1 MTALASA
8 AAADLKVFLE
18 RIERLAAERKELGD
32 DMRLVYAE
40 AKASGF
46 DPKAIRAMAKRRQ
59 KEASEL
65 AEEETIL
72 QTYMHAVGMA
82 VDTPLYS
89 AVRAMGVDTLAR
101 DQVIDTL
108 QLLIP
113 VNGEIIARVG
123 GAPMR
128 LWRDEDGRAH
138 AAEYVEPKAAP
149 AEKTGKGLKKSATV
163 LTMVPTDHVKAAADA
178 AERRAARAKKSP
190 ADEEPADVDAER
202 EEPVE

>member
-1 MTALASA
+1 ISGADDRAAGDRMTTLASA
-8 AAADLKVFLE
+8 AAADLKAFLE

-59 KEASEL
+59 KERGEL

-72 QTYMHAVGMA
+72 HTYMHAVGMA
-82 VDTPLYS
+82 ADTPLYS
-89 AVRAMGVDTLAR
+89 AVRAMGVDMLAR

-113 VNGEIIARVG
+113 VNG
-123 GAPMR
+123 
-128 LWRDEDGRAH
+128 
-138 AAEYVEPKAAP
+138 
-149 AEKTGKGLKKSATV
+149 
-163 LTMVPTDHVKAAADA
+163 
-178 AERRAARAKKSP
+178 
-190 ADEEPADVDAER
+190 
-202 EEPVE
+202 